1 MTALR
6 KYDRLES
13 PGLWREH
20 PQAKRREVIVG
31 LREATIILSDP
42 KNEMA
47 LAQWSLPALERL
59 NPGESPALYGP
70 GADAPETLEVEDT
83 DMIAALETVRTV
95 LERRRPHPGR
105 LRGVVLGTAA
115 LLVVGV
121 VVFWLPGK
129 LVQQTAAVL
138 PAPTRDELGE
148 FALADLGRLTGSA
161 CKSVSG
167 RHAAAELATRLF
179 PKAPPRIEVVRNALT
194 APLLLPGNLI
204 VLPAALVEGSDG
216 PDTLAGYLLATELAA
231 KGTDPV
237 TALLDHMG
245 LAATLRLLTSGAT
258 SSTAI
263 TGYGEILLALPPPS
277 APDTD
282 ALLAAFRSANVSA
295 TPYALRQDHGA
306 AISLALVQGDPFPD
320 GSGKTVLTD
329 ESWIQLQ
336 AICSK

>member
-6 KYDRLES
+6 KYQRLES

-20 PQAKRREVIVG
+20 PQARRREVIVG

-59 NPGESPALYGP
+59 NPGEVPALFGP
-70 GADAPETLEVEDT
+70 GADAPETLEVDDR

-105 LRGVVLGTAA
+105 LRGAVLGAAA
-115 LLVVGV
+115 LVVVGV

-148 FALADLGRLTGSA
+148 FALADLGRLSGSA

-167 RHAAAELATRLF
+167 RHAAAALATRLF
-179 PKAPPRIEVVRNALT
+179 PKTPPRIEVVRGALT
-194 APLLLPGNLI
+194 APLLLPGNLV

-216 PDTLAGYLLATELAA
+216 PDALSGHILAVEVAND
-231 KGTDPV
+231 GTDPV
-237 TALLDHMG
+237 LALLDHMG

-258 SSTAI
+258 SSSAVA
-263 TGYGEILLALPPPS
+263 GYAETLLATP
-277 APDTD
+277 APEPG
-282 ALLAAFRSANVSA
+282 AGPLLAAFRAANLSA
-295 TPYALRQDHGA
+295 TPYALSLGA
-306 AISLALVQGDPFPD
+306 GDPLGQALIAGDPFPD
-320 GSGKTVLTD
+320 GSGSVLLTD
-329 ESWIQLQ
+329 EAWIQFQ
-336 AICSK
+336 AICSE